1 MGIWPC
7 RELREE
13 CSILVNSSSKG
24 CEMGTGF
31 GVFKEHNKGH
41 ICLKSGGRQSLGC
54 WEKVWLEIRADR

>member
-41 ICLKSGGRQSLGC
+41 ICLKSGGR
-54 WEKVWLEIRADR
+54 